1 MNEPVVVTLHKPVES
16 GKTTITELTIRP
28 VKGKDLRR
36 LKPSDPPLVQTLN
49 MLSWL
54 SGQPLQ
60 VIDELEGED
69 LFGALKVVNDFLSDI
84 QGTGGKSSDTSPSD
98 SQDSS
103 PPS

>member
-1 MNEPVVVTLHKPVES
+1 MAEPVTITLSKPIES

-54 SGQPLQ
+54 SGQPMQ
-60 VIDELEGED
+60 VIDELEGDDIGKATE
-69 LFGALKVVNDFLSDI
+69 VVNDFLFAT
-84 QGTGGKSSDTSPSD
+84 QRTGDSSSESSPSD
-98 SQDSS
+98 SPGSSS
-103 PPS
+103 PG

>member
-1 MNEPVVVTLHKPVES
+1 MSEPVVITLRKPIEF
-16 GKTTITELTIRP
+16 GKTTVTELTIRP

-60 VIDELEGED
+60 VVDELEGDD
-69 LFGALKVVNDFLSDI
+69 LGKALGVVNDFLFAT
-84 QGTGGKSSDTSPSD
+84 QGTGEKSSDTSPSD
-98 SQDSS
+98 SPDSS
-103 PPS
+103 SPG